1 MRGAWLS
8 AVGLAVFVV
17 GGCARVSDAPGRV
30 PPAATGFF
38 RVGQDGEGRWWAH
51 RPDGSRFV
59 PIGIDHV
66 KYDGF
71 VCEALGFKQAYKE
84 ANERDFGGDEK
95 RWAEDTIRKLK
106 AWGFNLLG
114 PGANTNLFGQ
124 GLAYAKQLPMGAKFL
139 AKDDPDTKLATYMP
153 NMFSPKFP
161 AYCDAVA
168 ARECAPRA
176 NDPDLFGYFLDNEIH
191 WWGAGSPNGGLGLF
205 DAAAKLPATHSARQA
220 LAAFL
225 AERGIDD
232 PATADDRIR
241 EAFVLMAARR
251 FFSVTTAAIR
261 RYDTNHLILGVRF
274 AGLTGAH
281 EAVWRACGEFCD
293 VVSFNSYPY
302 ADLRRNVVWAE
313 NGIEPVTLGA
323 AFRRK
328 HEIARKPLMV
338 TEWSFPALDAGLPC
352 TKGCGQRVET
362 QAERRDASA
371 LCARTMLSLPF
382 LIGYDYFMWVDEP
395 PLGVVKGFMENSN
408 YGLVNEDGKVYG
420 LLTAA
425 FAEIH
430 RDPVA
435 TRLVP
440 PPAPFA
446 RPQGVFTLAEVR
458 RKVGGVAAPP
468 FAVRVGAKRISPK
481 VNFMVCLRGDDRKL
495 RWCEVSR
502 VAAVETA
509 ADGSLLVTGEGRD
522 GDYGFRAVCAVGGLA
537 GTNAYSVSLV
547 RLENVGTKPLRPES
561 FYFQLF
567 EPFASATPDV
577 SAYTPNVYRRIWRQA
592 WFEPDGGRF
601 SGLLTWAD
609 RVSTFL
615 FWKGANGKGVHPDA
629 SFFPERRLSLKPGE
643 AYAPTAGSV
652 YVVGLT
658 GTGGEAA
665 WRKASDELNEKVC
678 SAQATAR

>member
-1 MRGAWLS
+1 MRGAGL
-8 AVGLAVFVV
+8 LAVAAVV
-17 GGCARVSDAPGRV
+17 GAAGCARVADSTDAARHV
-30 PPAATGFF
+30 PPAVATGFF
-38 RVGQDGEGRWWAH
+38 RVAQDGEGRWWAH

-84 ANERDFGGDEK
+84 ANQRVFGGDEK
-95 RWAEDTIRKLK
+95 LWAADTAAKLK

-114 PGANTNLFGQ
+114 PGANTNLFGR
-124 GLAYAKQLPMGAKFL
+124 GFAYARQLPMGAKFI

-205 DAAAKLPATHSARQA
+205 DAAAKLPATHSAHQA
-220 LAAFL
+220 LVAFL
-225 AERGIDD
+225 AERGIGD
-232 PATADDRIR
+232 PATASDEIR
-241 EAFVLMAARR
+241 EAFVLEAARR

-261 RYDTNHLILGVRF
+261 KYDPNHLILGVRF

-293 VVSFNSYPY
+293 ICSFNSYPY

-313 NGIEPVTLGA
+313 NEIEPVTLDA

-362 QAERRDASA
+362 QADRRDASA
-371 LCARTMLSLPF
+371 LCVRTMLSLPF

-408 YGLVNEDGKVYG
+408 YGLVNEDGQPYAE
-420 LLTAA
+420 LTQA
-425 FAEIH
+425 FAELH
-430 RDPVA
+430 RDSVA
-435 TRLVP
+435 ARLR
-440 PPAPFA
+440 PAPVPWT
-446 RPQGVFTLAEVR
+446 RPQGVYSLAEVQ
-458 RKVGGVAAPP
+458 RKVGGVAAAP
-468 FAVRVGAKRISPK
+468 FAVRVGARRISPK

-502 VAAVETA
+502 VTSVETA
-509 ADGSLLVTGEGRD
+509 ADGSLTVTGEGRD
-522 GDYGFRAVCAVGGLA
+522 GDYGFRAVCTVGGLA
-537 GTNAYSVSLV
+537 WKNASFVSLV
-547 RLENVGTKPLRPES
+547 RIENIGTKPLTPES

-567 EPFASATPDV
+567 EPFASATPNEP
-577 SAYTPNVYRRIWRQA
+577 AYTPNVWRRIWRQA

-615 FWKGANGKGVHPDA
+615 FWKSADGKGVHPDA
-629 SFFPERRLSLKPGE
+629 SFFPERRFTLAPGE
-643 AYAPTAGSV
+643 AFAPTAGTV
-652 YVVGLT
+652 YVIGLT
-658 GTGGEAA
+658 GMGGAAA
-665 WRKASDELNEKVC
+665 WHAASAALNERVC
-678 SAQATAR
+678 Q